1 MTHRPKVLG
10 TGRIPNLNLARY
22 VIGGLDAF
30 GEKGGGDCGWT
41 GVFAVVAFGEA
52 GYEGGFANVTVAEED
67 YLEFSLRYLDMRH
80 ISNDI
85 IGEMSSSPRSLAPVV
100 GMVERR

>member
-22 VIGGLDAF
+22 VIGGLDTF

-52 GYEGGFANVTVAEED
+52 GYERGFANVTVAEED
-67 YLEFSLRYLDMRH
+67 YLLRENEKWSVACRVVYMKNVGDVSL
-80 ISNDI
+80 
-85 IGEMSSSPRSLAPVV
+85 G
-100 GMVERR
+100 